1 MEARV
6 PVAHTRVRCS
16 ADLRDGGL
24 FVRKVPGLAVPAEG
38 AGRLREFVP
47 ELSPRPGETVVVKQY
62 APAFFGTS
70 LAALFGWRDG

>member
-1 MEARV
+1 M
-6 PVAHTRVRCS
+6 
-16 ADLRDGGL
+16 
-24 FVRKVPGLAVPAEG
+24 RKVPGLAVPAEG